1 MAKKQDVLSLQ
12 SVVKIPD
19 DSNCIFQFVLA
30 CSGALRWLKADGIDL
45 IKAVTITQEGLARL
59 TLVDFQKLCDY
70 GDEHTTAQFW
80 MDHHMEF
87 SKLPMTLWL

>member
-30 CSGALRWLKADGIDL
+30 CVGALRWLKADGIDL

-59 TLVDFQKLCDY
+59 TLVDFRKLCDY
-70 GDEHTTAQFW
+70 GDENTTAQFW
-80 MDHHMEF
+80 KDHHMEF
-87 SKLPMTLWL
+87 SKLPMTSWL